1 MWLVIVLDAN
11 KEEMKEKHLALQWL
25 PLYVGKNPN
34 CLPLLTLTW
43 PEDENPPKQNQCS
56 DNQYK
61 EGDQGLEWNGLKD
74 NQKWISR
81 ISPSRYIPTENLTS
95 T

>member
-1 MWLVIVLDAN
+1 MWLIIVLDAN

-61 EGDQGLEWNGLKD
+61 EGDQGLEIEWLKRQSEMN
-74 NQKWISR
+74 NQNIAIKI
-81 ISPSRYIPTENLTS
+81 IFQQKT
-95 T
+95 